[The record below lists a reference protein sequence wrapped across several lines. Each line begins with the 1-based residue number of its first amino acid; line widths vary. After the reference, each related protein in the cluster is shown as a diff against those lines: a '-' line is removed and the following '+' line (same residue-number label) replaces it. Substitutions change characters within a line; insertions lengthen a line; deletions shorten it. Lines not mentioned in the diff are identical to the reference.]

1 MGLEFYSIYNWVKI
15 LHISFVVA
23 WMAGLLYLPRLF
35 VYHKENENENKTIA
49 IFKVMEKRLY
59 FYIMNPAAVLVWFS
73 GIYLGHVLGFDTWL
87 IVKIGVVLIMTAY
100 HILLGIHLNDFKL
113 DKQIRTSRYFRI
125 INEIPFFLLFII
137 LIMVIMKPFY

>member
-35 VYHKENENENKTIA
+35 VYHKENENENKTVA

-59 FYIMNPAAVLVWFS
+59 FYIMNPAAVLVWFR

-87 IVKIGVVLIMTAY
+87 IVKIGVVIVITAY
-100 HILLGIHLNDFKL
+100 HIILGVHLNDFKL

>member
-35 VYHKENENENKTIA
+35 VYHKENENENNTVA

-100 HILLGIHLNDFKL
+100 HILLGIHLNDLKL

-137 LIMVIMKPFY
+137 LIMVVMKPFY

>member
-35 VYHKENENENKTIA
+35 VYHKENENERKTAA

-59 FYIMNPAAVLVWFS
+59 FYIMNPAAVLVWLS
-73 GIYLGHVLGFDTWL
+73 GIYLGRVLGFETWL
-87 IVKIGVVLIMTAY
+87 IVKIGIVLIMTAY

-125 INEIPFFLLFII
+125 INEVPFFLLFII

>member
-1 MGLEFYSIYNWVKI
+1 MLYLYIK
-15 LHISFVVA
+15 SFHLIFLIA
-23 WMAGLLYLPRLF
+23 WMVSLLYLPRLF
-35 VYHKENENENKTIA
+35 VYHKENDNEIKTAA

-137 LIMVIMKPFY
+137 LIMVVMKPFY

>member
-35 VYHKENENENKTIA
+35 VYHKENENENKTVA

-73 GIYLGHVLGFDTWL
+73 GVYLGHVLGFDTWL

-100 HILLGIHLNDFKL
+100 HILLGVHLKDFNL
-113 DKQIRTSRYFRI
+113 DKQVRTSRYFRI
-125 INEIPFFLLFII
+125 INEVPFFLLFII

>member
-23 WMAGLLYLPRLF
+23 WMAGLLYIPRLF
-35 VYHKENENENKTIA
+35 VYHKENENENKTVA
-49 IFKVMEKRLY
+49 IFKVMERRLY

-100 HILLGIHLNDFKL
+100 HILLGIYLKDFNL

-125 INEIPFFLLFII
+125 INEVPFFLLFII

>member
-35 VYHKENENENKTIA
+35 VYHKENENEHKTAA

-59 FYIMNPAAVLVWFS
+59 FYIMNPAAVLVWLS
-73 GIYLGHVLGFDTWL
+73 GIYLGHVLGFETWL
-87 IVKIGVVLIMTAY
+87 IVKIGVVSIMTAY

>member
-1 MGLEFYSIYNWVKI
+1 MGLEFYNIYNWVKI

-35 VYHKENENENKTIA
+35 VYHKENENENKTVA

-59 FYIMNPAAVLVWFS
+59 FYIMNPAAILVWFS

-113 DKQIRTSRYFRI
+113 DKQFRTSRYFRI

>member
-35 VYHKENENENKTIA
+35 VYHKENENENKTVA

-100 HILLGIHLNDFKL
+100 HIILGFHLNDFKL

-125 INEIPFFLLFII
+125 INEVPFFLLFII

>member
-35 VYHKENENENKTIA
+35 VYHKENENENKTVA
-49 IFKVMEKRLY
+49 IFKVMERRLY

-100 HILLGIHLNDFKL
+100 HILLGIYLKDFNL

-125 INEIPFFLLFII
+125 INEVPFFLLFII

>member
-35 VYHKENENENKTIA
+35 VYHKENENEHKTAA

-59 FYIMNPAAVLVWFS
+59 FYIMNPAAVLVWLS

-113 DKQIRTSRYFRI
+113 DKQFRTSRYFRI

>member
-15 LHISFVVA
+15 LHISFVIA

-35 VYHKENENENKTIA
+35 VYHKENENENKTVA
-49 IFKVMEKRLY
+49 IFKVMERRLY

-125 INEIPFFLLFII
+125 INEVPFFLLFII

>member
-35 VYHKENENENKTIA
+35 VYHKENESEIKTAA

-100 HILLGIHLNDFKL
+100 HIILGIHLNDFKL
-113 DKQIRTSRYFRI
+113 DKQIRTSKYFRI
-125 INEIPFFLLFII
+125 INEVPFFLLFII
-137 LIMVIMKPFY
+137 LILVVMKPFY

>member
-1 MGLEFYSIYNWVKI
+1 MGLEFYSIYNWVKV

-35 VYHKENENENKTIA
+35 VYHKENENENKTVV
-49 IFKVMEKRLY
+49 IFKLMEKRLY

-100 HILLGIHLNDFKL
+100 HVLLGIHLNDFKL

>member
-15 LHISFVVA
+15 LHISFVIA

-35 VYHKENENENKTIA
+35 VYHKENENENKTVA
-49 IFKVMEKRLY
+49 IFKVMERRLY

-100 HILLGIHLNDFKL
+100 HILLGIYLKDFNL

-125 INEIPFFLLFII
+125 INEVPFFLLFII

>member
-35 VYHKENENENKTIA
+35 VYHKENENENKTAA

-100 HILLGIHLNDFKL
+100 HILLGFHLNDFKL
-113 DKQIRTSRYFRI
+113 DKQICTSRYFRI

-137 LIMVIMKPFY
+137 LIMVVMKPFY

>member
-15 LHISFVVA
+15 LHISFVIA

-35 VYHKENENENKTIA
+35 VYHKENENENKTVA
-49 IFKVMEKRLY
+49 IFKVMERRLY

-87 IVKIGVVLIMTAY
+87 IVKIGVVIIMTAY
-100 HILLGIHLNDFKL
+100 HILLGIYLKDFNL

-125 INEIPFFLLFII
+125 INEVPFFLLFII

>member
-15 LHISFVVA
+15 LHKSFVVA

-35 VYHKENENENKTIA
+35 VYHKENENENNTAA

-87 IVKIGVVLIMTAY
+87 IVKIVVVIVMTAY
-100 HILLGIHLNDFKL
+100 HILLGVHLNDFKL
-113 DKQIRTSRYFRI
+113 DKQIRTPRYFRI
-125 INEIPFFLLFII
+125 INEVPFFLLFII
-137 LIMVIMKPFY
+137 LIMVVMKPFY

>member
-35 VYHKENENENKTIA
+35 VYHKENENENKTA
-49 IFKVMEKRLY
+49 EIFKVMEKRLY

>member
-35 VYHKENENENKTIA
+35 VYHKENENENKTVA

-73 GIYLGHVLGFDTWL
+73 GVYLGHVLGFDTWL

>member
-35 VYHKENENENKTIA
+35 VYHKENENENKTVV
-49 IFKVMEKRLY
+49 IFKLMEKRLY

-87 IVKIGVVLIMTAY
+87 IVKIGVVLIMTVY
-100 HILLGIHLNDFKL
+100 HIILGFHLNDFKL

-137 LIMVIMKPFY
+137 LIMVVMKPFY

>member
-35 VYHKENENENKTIA
+35 VYHKENENENKTVA

-87 IVKIGVVLIMTAY
+87 IVKIGVVLLMTAY
-100 HILLGIHLNDFKL
+100 HVLLGIHLNDFKL

>member
-35 VYHKENENENKTIA
+35 VYHKENENEIKTAA

-100 HILLGIHLNDFKL
+100 HIILGIHLNDFKL

-125 INEIPFFLLFII
+125 INEVPFFLLFII
-137 LIMVIMKPFY
+137 LIMVVMKPFY

>member
-35 VYHKENENENKTIA
+35 VYHKENENENKTVA

-100 HILLGIHLNDFKL
+100 HILLGFHLNDFKL

>member
-35 VYHKENENENKTIA
+35 VYHKENENEHKTAA

-125 INEIPFFLLFII
+125 INEVPFFLLFII

>member
-35 VYHKENENENKTIA
+35 VYHKENENEHKTAA

-59 FYIMNPAAVLVWFS
+59 FYIMNPAAVLVWLS
-73 GIYLGHVLGFDTWL
+73 GIYLGHVLGFETWL
-87 IVKIGVVLIMTAY
+87 IVKIGIVSIMTAY

-125 INEIPFFLLFII
+125 INEVPFFLLFII

>member
-35 VYHKENENENKTIA
+35 VYHKENENEHKTSA

-59 FYIMNPAAVLVWFS
+59 FYIMNPAAVLVWLS
-73 GIYLGHVLGFDTWL
+73 GIYLGHVLGFETWL
-87 IVKIGVVLIMTAY
+87 IVKIGIVLIMTAY

-125 INEIPFFLLFII
+125 INEVPFFLLFII